1 MISKNEFLQ
10 RWSHLHSGSP
20 VTGIVGAWLSISY
33 RCGLVAT
40 LLRITPNALTLLGLL
55 AAVATAYWA
64 LSLWAIALLVFSL
77 FCDGIDGSVAI
88 FQKKESARGAIFDS
102 VADRISEAMWL
113 VALYRIGVP
122 AWITILLWVIASVQE
137 YARARLSSLGVAE
150 IGVVTP
156 VERPVRASFIFIALI
171 MWNANISGVTYLS
184 IAYLVLQTISVYLV
198 VRFARSQPVVPPA
211 IDPILVIRLRDALNP
226 LQNRDP

>member
-1 MISKNEFLQ
+1 MMSKDEFLAK
-10 RWSHLHSGSP
+10 WSQLHSGSP

-33 RCGLVAT
+33 RFGLIAT

-156 VERPVRASFIFIALI
+156 VERPVRASFIFI
-171 MWNANISGVTYLS
+171 
-184 IAYLVLQTISVYLV
+184 Q
-198 VRFARSQPVVPPA
+198 
-211 IDPILVIRLRDALNP
+211 
-226 LQNRDP
+226 

>member
-1 MISKNEFLQ
+1 MISKNEFLE
-10 RWSHLHSGSP
+10 RWSQLHSGSP

-64 LSLWAIALLVFSL
+64 LSLWAIVFLVFSL

-88 FQKKESARGAIFDS
+88 FQKKESDRGAIFDS
-102 VADRISEAMWL
+102 VADRMSEALWL

-137 YARARLSSLGVAE
+137 YARARLSSLGVKE
-150 IGVVTP
+150 LGVVTP
-156 VERPVRASFIFIALI
+156 AERPLRASFVFVALI
-171 MWNANISGVTYLS
+171 MWQVNIVGITVLS
-184 IAYLVLQTISVYLV
+184 IIFLLIQTISFILV
-198 VRFARSQPVVPPA
+198 VRFARSQ
-211 IDPILVIRLRDALNP
+211 LH
-226 LQNRDP
+226 